1 MADNFYPIP
10 PDNFYPGVQNFPVVS
25 FPQEVPPPLV
35 DPDEGE
41 TMLVAYS
48 PEWTKVL
55 MGAVDQLLQY
65 SSWTGDHDEKILAVN
80 RATNLKILL
89 QTPVEVSE
97 DIPAPYWDTEEDVD
111 DSLPPDEQDWYGY
124 VESATAPADEMTFV
138 QSAVIWIL
146 TGFVALVL
154 SPTLP
159 IGAAAAVTFRT
170 LATRFT
176 LAFNRGDV
184 GEQFRVIIDA
194 EDYGNVETEG
204 LAVGDI
210 VELNVDG
217 LPDAAYHDIMI
228 VRTVT

>member
-1 MADNFYPIP
+1 MYKNSWEQGDEAITPEEAATAAKEMLNLYWQSVCGDV
-10 PDNFYPGVQNFPVVS
+10 DTVV
-25 FPQEVPPPLV
+25 
-35 DPDEGE
+35 
-41 TMLVAYS
+41 
-48 PEWTKVL
+48 
-55 MGAVDQLLQY
+55 
-65 SSWTGDHDEKILAVN
+65 
-80 RATNLKILL
+80 
-89 QTPVEVSE
+89 
-97 DIPAPYWDTEEDVD
+97 PAPYWDNEEDVD
-111 DSLPPDEQDWYGY
+111 DSLPVEEQDWYGY
-124 VESATAPADEMTFV
+124 VESATAPAGEMTFV

-176 LAFNRGDV
+176 LAFNRGDI

-194 EDYGNVETEG
+194 SDYETIDTES

-210 VELNVDG
+210 VELNIDG
-217 LPDAAYHDIMI
+217 LADTEFHDILI

>member
-1 MADNFYPIP
+1 MDFPGNSYP
-10 PDNFYPGVQNFPVVS
+10 NSENFPEVS
-25 FPQEVPPPLV
+25 FPQEIPPPEFE
-35 DPDEGE
+35 PDDDD
-41 TMLVAYS
+41 LIYVAYS
-48 PEWTKVL
+48 LKWQEVL
-55 MGAVDQLLQY
+55 LAAVDQLCQY
-65 SSWTGDHDEKILAVN
+65 STWAGDHDAKILAVN
-80 RATNLKILL
+80 RAVYLKWLL
-89 QTPVEVSE
+89 TIPVETGDTDV
-97 DIPAPYWDTEEDVD
+97 PAPYWDTEEDVD
-111 DSLPPDEQDWYGY
+111 DSLPVEEQDWYGY
-124 VESATAPADEMTFV
+124 VENATAPADELTFV
-138 QSAVIWIL
+138 ESAVIWIL

-159 IGAAAAVTFRT
+159 VGAAAAITFRT

-176 LAFNRGDV
+176 LAFNRGDI

-194 EDYGNVETEG
+194 TDYGEVDTEA